1 MRTWYNLKAAE
12 ANTPAKLSIFDDIG
26 AYGVSAKSFLND
38 LGSVTQSSVDVE
50 INSPGG
56 DVFAGLAIY
65 NGLRNSGKKINVKVL
80 GLAASA
86 ASLIAMA
93 GDTIEMP
100 ENSFMMIHNPWGF
113 AAGDANEMR
122 ATADVL
128 DKIGSGLVS
137 TYAKRTGK
145 SEDEI
150 TALLNAET
158 WMTAQEAVDAGF
170 ATKVVDAVQAKASF
184 ELERLPE
191 NVRAAYEAGANDGGE
206 VDIDP
211 EDPDADLNASAEVGG
226 ATGNEGGGFVA
237 EPTFA
242 DQVQEV
248 AASAGL
254 EVYAAVWALDS
265 KLADIAAVKARAAEA
280 REIAALCKVAG
291 KPDMADGLIRNA
303 ATLVDARS
311 QVFAALADGQ
321 EHIDTSVKASTT
333 PVQGAQ
339 PKGVKTADVW
349 AARRQQSAK

>member
-1 MRTWYNLKAAE
+1 MRTWYNLKAAD
-12 ANTPAKLSIFDDIG
+12 AKTPATLSIFDDIG

-38 LGSVTQSSVDVE
+38 LSTVTQDSVTVE

-65 NGLRNSGKKINVKVL
+65 NGLRNSGKKINVKVM

-128 DKIGSGLVS
+128 DKIGTGLVS

-184 ELERLPE
+184 ELERLPA
-191 NVRAAYEAGANDGGE
+191 NVRAAYDAGAGDE
-206 VDIDP
+206 DDIDP
-211 EDPDADLNASAEVGG
+211 DNPDADVSASANAGG

-248 AASAGL
+248 AAAAGL
-254 EVYAAVWALDS
+254 GVYASVWALDS

-280 REIAALCKVAG
+280 REINALCKVAG

-303 ATLVDARS
+303 ATLADARS

-321 EHIDTSVKASTT
+321 EHIDTTVKASTT

>member
-1 MRTWYNLKAAE
+1 MRTWYIVNKADDG
-12 ANTPAKLSIFDDIG
+12 TPKSLSIMDDIG

-38 LGSVTQSSVDVE
+38 LKGVKGDTVDIE

-65 NGLRNSGKKINVKVL
+65 NGLRHSGKTINVKVL

-93 GDTIEMP
+93 GDSIEMP
-100 ENSFMMIHNPWGF
+100 ENAFLMIHNPWSF
-113 AAGDANEMR
+113 AMGDANEMR

-128 DKIGSGLVS
+128 DKIGTGLVA

-145 SEDEI
+145 SEEEI
-150 TALLNAET
+150 KSLLDAET

-170 ATKVVDAVQAKASF
+170 ATKVTAAAQVKASF

-191 NVRAAYEAGANDGGE
+191 NVRAAYQAHQDAP
-206 VDIDP
+206 DIDP
-211 EDPDADLNASAEVGG
+211 EHPDTETPHAPPAPREDPP
-226 ATGNEGGGFVA
+226 A

-242 DQVQEV
+242 EQVQNV
-248 AASAGL
+248 AAAAGL
-254 EVYAAVWALDS
+254 EAYAALWAVDS

-280 REIAALCKVAG
+280 REIQALCKVAG
-291 KPDMADGLIRNA
+291 QAALADGLIRNA
-303 ATLVDARS
+303 TSLADARQ
-311 QVFAALADGQ
+311 QVFAALEAGQ
-321 EHIDTSVKASTT
+321 EHIDTTPRASTT

-339 PKGVKTADVW
+339 PTGVKTADVW
-349 AARRQQSAK
+349 AARRQQLAK